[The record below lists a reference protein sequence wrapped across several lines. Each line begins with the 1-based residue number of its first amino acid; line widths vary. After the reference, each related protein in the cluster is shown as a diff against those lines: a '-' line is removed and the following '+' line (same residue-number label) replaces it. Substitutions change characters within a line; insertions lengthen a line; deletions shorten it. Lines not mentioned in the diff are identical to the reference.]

1 MNNFT
6 KVIKNKLIEITL
18 KKNRLLGRLGL
29 LPAKAES
36 FGQLKDIL
44 KILTSSNISLQLHKE
59 DAIDKDYIFSVIKTL
74 EKNGI
79 QVTLIEFDKIFSS
92 KDLEEINQISQ
103 TAKID
108 FRYVYPSYLGG
119 TNISTKMYIGSYLE
133 TLKKIK
139 YLVNVTTSNFTK
151 KEEQVIF
158 IANQIAEYVTYDVE
172 YEKKTEE
179 DFLKISSLQGCLE
192 GKTTVC
198 AGVAFAFERCMTE
211 LGIDNMLVQGYSGK
225 KQNPSI
231 LDVNHV
237 WNKVRIHDKWYNVD
251 ATNIIDIPNSKR
263 TQEEKVKTYILTS
276 DQSLSNFVGKVIVD
290 FDYTNIPESK
300 EDFPGILE
308 TYYKLAGIK
317 NVLNEYDNGNM
328 STFLKYSTENTP
340 TDVNN
345 VQDYKELEKH
355 EIVDEANR

>member
-18 KKNRLLGRLGL
+18 KKNRVLGRLGL
-29 LPAKAES
+29 LPAKTES

-59 DAIDKDYIFSVIKTL
+59 DSIDKDYIFSVINTL

-92 KDLEEINQISQ
+92 EDLEEINKISK

-119 TNISTKMYIGSYLE
+119 TNISTQMDISSYLE

-139 YLVNVTTSNFTK
+139 HLVNVTTSNFTK

-158 IANQIAEYVTYDVE
+158 IANQIAQYVTYDVE
-172 YEKKTEE
+172 YDKKSEE
-179 DFLKISSLQGCLE
+179 DFFKISSLQGCLE

-211 LGIDNMLVQGYSGK
+211 LGIDNMLILGYSGK

-231 LDVNHV
+231 LDMNHV

-251 ATNIIDIPNSKR
+251 ATNIIAIANPKR

-276 DQSLSNFVGKVIVD
+276 DQSLSNVGNVIVD

-300 EDFPGILE
+300 EDFPEILE
-308 TYYKLAGIK
+308 TYHKLAGIK

-328 STFLKYSTENTP
+328 STFLKYNTENTP

-345 VQDYKELEKH
+345 NQSHKELENH
-355 EIVDEANR
+355 EMVDEANR